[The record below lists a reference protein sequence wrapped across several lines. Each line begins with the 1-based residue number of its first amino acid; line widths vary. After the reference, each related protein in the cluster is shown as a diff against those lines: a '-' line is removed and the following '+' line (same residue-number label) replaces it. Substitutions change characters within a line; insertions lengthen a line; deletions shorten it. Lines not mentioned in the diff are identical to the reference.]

1 MSSPTDTSAKPG
13 KIAKSDAEWRIQ
25 LTPEQYH
32 VTREHGTERAF
43 TGPFVD
49 EKRAGLYTCVCC
61 GEPLFLSETKFDS
74 GEDVLDYFDL
84 GRVVVRRGGARPGA
98 GRKPLGK
105 IRKQVLL
112 TEAIVA
118 KINRI
123 AKKRQES
130 FSATVESAC
139 AHLG

>member
-1 MSSPTDTSAKPG
+1 MKSHSTIPTKPTTSKN
-13 KIAKSDAEWRIQ
+13 
-25 LTPEQYH
+25 L
-32 VTREHGTERAF
+32 
-43 TGPFVD
+43 
-49 EKRAGLYTCVCC
+49 
-61 GEPLFLSETKFDS
+61 ETKFDS

>member
-1 MSSPTDTSAKPG
+1 MKPHSTTPAKPTTS
-13 KIAKSDAEWRIQ
+13 KN
-25 LTPEQYH
+25 L
-32 VTREHGTERAF
+32 
-43 TGPFVD
+43 
-49 EKRAGLYTCVCC
+49 
-61 GEPLFLSETKFDS
+61 ETKFDS

-123 AKKRQES
+123 AKKRQKS

-139 AHLG
+139 AYLR